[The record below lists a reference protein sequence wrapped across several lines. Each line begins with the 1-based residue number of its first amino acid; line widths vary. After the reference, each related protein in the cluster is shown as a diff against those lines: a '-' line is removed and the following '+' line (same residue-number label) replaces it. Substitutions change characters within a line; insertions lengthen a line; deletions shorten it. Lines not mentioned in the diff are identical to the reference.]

1 MVKPKGI
8 DISKE
13 YKVTL
18 DNDGFSYIIS
28 GEKLKRNGI
37 AIDIKA
43 SLSSELILYKAI

>member
-8 DISKE
+8 DISKN
-13 YKVTL
+13 YQVTL

-37 AIDIKA
+37 AVEIKA
-43 SLSSELILYKAI
+43 SLSSELVLYECL